1 MARRAS
7 NLPEDPNAPP
17 PKKGKLNRDGFR
29 QFGRIAPYLRPHRI
43 KFAFGIVLITLS
55 GVLTLVVTRLWGQLG
70 GVGVDAQAGG
80 TGFELPLPIDA
91 GDLKSI
97 GTAIFAVLILQ
108 SALSFI
114 RIWLFGEIT
123 TRMLK
128 ALREDAFAGMMPQP
142 RAFFDTRWVGDLG
155 SRIAADIEAIRDTF
169 TTVLAELV
177 RQTIII
183 GGGLLA
189 LMTFSWQLTLWMLG
203 SLPVAILAAMFFG
216 RFIRTMSKQ
225 TQQAVAESNT
235 IVSET
240 LTGIVSVKAFAREA
254 YELTRYRHRVEAV
267 RGIALKTALWRGAF
281 ASFIIVMIFGAITLV
296 LFQGASMLQSGE
308 LSSEQFFSFLLM
320 TGLVAGSIGG
330 LANIFGDLQRGFG
343 AIEEVMD
350 LVEAERE
357 AISLDDERDEQTG
370 EQRLSVRFDKVGFHY
385 PNRSDVAGLQ
395 GIDLEL
401 HAGETLAL
409 VGGSGAGKSTIATL
423 LTGFR
428 WPTSGQLSIDG
439 KPIQDHD
446 LTPLRRRMALVPQEV
461 ILFGGTIE
469 ENIRYGRPNAS
480 ESDVKQAATDALALD
495 FIKGFPDGF
504 DTLVGERGVQ
514 LSGGQ
519 RQRLTI
525 ARAILADPA
534 ILVFDEATSALDAQT
549 EAAVQAAI
557 ESLRGQRTIFLV
569 AHRLS
574 TIRHADR
581 IVVLDQGRIAQ
592 LGLLQI

>member
-1 MARRAS
+1 
-7 NLPEDPNAPP
+7 
-17 PKKGKLNRDGFR
+17 
-29 QFGRIAPYLRPHRI
+29 
-43 KFAFGIVLITLS
+43 
-55 GVLTLVVTRLWGQLG
+55 
-70 GVGVDAQAGG
+70 
-80 TGFELPLPIDA
+80 
-91 GDLKSI
+91 
-97 GTAIFAVLILQ
+97 
-108 SALSFI
+108 
-114 RIWLFGEIT
+114 
-123 TRMLK
+123 
-128 ALREDAFAGMMPQP
+128 
-142 RAFFDTRWVGDLG
+142 
-155 SRIAADIEAIRDTF
+155 
-169 TTVLAELV
+169 LAELV

-296 LFQGASMLQSGE
+296 LFQGATMLQSGE

-357 AISLDDERDEQTG
+357 AISLDDEKDERPG
-370 EQRLSVRFDKVGFHY
+370 EARLSVQFKGVGFHY
-385 PNRSDVAGLQ
+385 PNRADVEVLK

-401 HAGETLAL
+401 NAGETVAL

-423 LTGFR
+423 LTAFR
-428 WPTSGQLSIDG
+428 APTSGSLLVDG
-439 KPIQDHD
+439 KPIAEHG
-446 LTPLRRRMALVPQEV
+446 LTALRRRMALVPQEV

-469 ENIRYGRPNAS
+469 ENIRYGRPKAS
-480 ESDVKQAATDALALD
+480 EAEVKKAAEDALALE
-495 FIKGFPDGF
+495 FIEGFPEGF
-504 DTLVGERGVQ
+504 ETLVGERGVQ

-519 RQRLTI
+519 RQRIAL
-525 ARAILADPA
+525 ARAFLRDPDLLIL
-534 ILVFDEATSALDAQT
+534 DEATSALDAAS
-549 EAAVQAAI
+549 ENAI
-557 ESLRGQRTIFLV
+557 QVALDRLMKGRTSLVI

-574 TIRHADR
+574 TVRSADR
-581 IVVLDQGRIAQ
+581 IAVLESGRIVEIGTHTELMKTGGRYQELVEHQ
-592 LGLLQI
+592 LDNGGSKTVRE